1 MLRHDRQIF
10 RLEYDS
16 FTEAP
21 LRALLSFVKFAK
33 PLVKRSKKQAA
44 DMGPNCR
51 AITDYFHYVLPDF
64 PPHVV
69 AVEKTPHS
77 VGARLDP
84 RPSAR
89 AVLLFPS
96 PSWAPGS
103 AQLLLQEFVCSL
115 PHTVVRL
122 LGWLFG
128 SLINNRYTCFVFP

>member
-44 DMGPNCR
+44 DMGPNCC

-64 PPHVV
+64 SDLQ
-69 AVEKTPHS
+69 TPS
-77 VGARLDP
+77 K
-84 RPSAR
+84 RP
-89 AVLLFPS
+89 LT
-96 PSWAPGS
+96 
-103 AQLLLQEFVCSL
+103 AQE
-115 PHTVVRL
+115 PD
-122 LGWLFG
+122 
-128 SLINNRYTCFVFP
+128 